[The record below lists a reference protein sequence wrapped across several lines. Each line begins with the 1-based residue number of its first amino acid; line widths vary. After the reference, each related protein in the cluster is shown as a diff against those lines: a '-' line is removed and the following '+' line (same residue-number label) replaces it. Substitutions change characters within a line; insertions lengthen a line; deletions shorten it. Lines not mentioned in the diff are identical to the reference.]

1 MYCSGTELQ
10 CELYGWG
17 MGWTANTHDMVGR
30 GCAGWRFCGYRTAC
44 NVFACFIQ
52 TWEKEMEA
60 KPTLS
65 GLEGGRS
72 SGFTLFYRILGQGWS
87 AREVGDGA
95 VSFVSH
101 KSLCHS

>member
-1 MYCSGTELQ
+1 
-10 CELYGWG
+10 
-17 MGWTANTHDMVGR
+17 MGWAANTHDMVGR
-30 GCAGWRFCGYRTAC
+30 GCARQRLSGYRTAC
-44 NVFACFIQ
+44 NVFVRFIQ

-65 GLEGGRS
+65 GMEGGRS